1 MLLQKIKGDDIML
14 NRNYFSNLPSK
25 NIIREDKTKNLSKE
39 LFFNSQDTSLDNMII
54 NSNLDNQ
61 NFIK

>member
-1 MLLQKIKGDDIML
+1 ML
-14 NRNYFSNLPSK
+14 NRNYFSNVPSK
-25 NIIREDKTKNLSKE
+25 NIIREDKAKNLSEE

>member
-1 MLLQKIKGDDIML
+1 ML

-54 NSNLDNQ
+54 NSNLDK
-61 NFIK
+61 IGRAHV

>member
-1 MLLQKIKGDDIML
+1 ML

-39 LFFNSQDTSLDNMII
+39 LFFNSKDSDNFKDFRFSEHKLTLFSHANI
-54 NSNLDNQ
+54 
-61 NFIK
+61 